1 MDRQSIQKL
10 RLDRRL
16 AERTGWIPREELDR
30 ELSALPDVSD
40 KLTTLGE
47 AEEQAGSARAASAGV
62 ARSEPQAPE
71 GGAQR
76 APERGTL
83 AEGEQSREGLAS
95 AVGPASAEGAVG
107 QPGEPE
113 TSV

>member
-1 MDRQSIQKL
+1 MDRQSLQKL

-47 AEEQAGSARAASAGV
+47 AEEENKAAASAARAARAP
-62 ARSEPQAPE
+62 SEPQAPD
-71 GGAQR
+71 G
-76 APERGTL
+76 
-83 AEGEQSREGLAS
+83 GEQSREGLTS
-95 AVGPASAEGAVG
+95 GFGT
-107 QPGEPE
+107 PE
-113 TSV
+113 SESSV